1 MSSELAYL
9 DQTVLKKLR
18 LRIDSDD
25 PLYPGLKKLKIR
37 GKDLNDL
44 PPEIFQILELEVL
57 DLSPEREA
65 CIDYHLTSLPAGIGN
80 LINLR
85 VLMLDT
91 NHLDDVPP
99 ELSLLGQLERLSLSN
114 NHIRRLPDGFSKLR
128 RLESLHLANNKFEAF
143 PLALC
148 DLASLR
154 FLDFSDNLLP
164 DLPDNVS
171 RLHNLESLILVF
183 NRLERIPDSV
193 CDMINL
199 HVLWLG
205 NNRLRRLPRNFGR
218 LRNLDWGF
226 RHTSSSVI
234 DGNPITHPPL
244 DVCKKGVE
252 AIARYFAQSE
262 SDQHHRLR

>member
-1 MSSELAYL
+1 MSDLQNYV
-9 DQTVLKKLR
+9 DPGIMKKLR
-18 LRIDSDD
+18 LRIDTDD

-44 PPEIFQILELEVL
+44 PVELFQLVELEVL

-65 CIDYHLTSLPAGIGN
+65 CIDYHLNILPSSIGD
-80 LINLR
+80 LVNLR

-91 NHLDDVPP
+91 NNLDHIPP
-99 ELSLLGQLERLSLSN
+99 EISLLVQLERLSLSN
-114 NHIRRLPDGFSKLR
+114 NHIKRLPDGFAKLKG
-128 RLESLHLANNKFEAF
+128 LESLHLANNKFEAF
-143 PLALC
+143 PQVLC
-148 DLASLR
+148 ELPSLR

-164 DLPDNVS
+164 DLPDNIAK
-171 RLHNLESLILVF
+171 LHSLESLVLSF
-183 NRLERIPDSV
+183 NRLERLPESI

-205 NNRLRRLPRNFGR
+205 NNRLRRLPKNFGR

-234 DGNPITHPPL
+234 DGNPMTQPPI
-244 DVCKKGVE
+244 DVCKKGTE
-252 AIARYFAQSE
+252 AIARYFASSSE
-262 SDQHHRLR
+262 SDHMR